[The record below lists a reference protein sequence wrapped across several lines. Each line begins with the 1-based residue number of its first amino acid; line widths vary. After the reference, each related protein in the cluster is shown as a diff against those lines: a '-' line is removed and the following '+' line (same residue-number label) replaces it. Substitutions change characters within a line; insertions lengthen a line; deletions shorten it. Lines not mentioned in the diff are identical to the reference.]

1 MPSHISVLDLLW
13 QGRLQIPVE
22 EVRRCKR
29 LRDTWVLQ
37 KVHKTGHRSGRVE
50 LELQWQDL
58 LDVMKV
64 DRPTG

>member
-1 MPSHISVLDLLW
+1 MPSHISVLDLSW
-13 QGRLQIPVE
+13 QGRLQIPVK